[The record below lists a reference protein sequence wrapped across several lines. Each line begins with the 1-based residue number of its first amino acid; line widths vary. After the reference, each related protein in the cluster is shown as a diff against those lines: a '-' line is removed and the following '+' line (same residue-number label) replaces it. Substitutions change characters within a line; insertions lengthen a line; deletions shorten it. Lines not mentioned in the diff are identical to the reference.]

1 MLSDFG
7 ISRLVEDGVTIT
19 GTNAF
24 NSSVNWLAIELVTPS
39 DTAGS
44 VASNG
49 LHTMKSDI
57 WAMGMVFYVGDFV
70 NSPKI
75 ITEYHL
81 RNC

>member
-1 MLSDFG
+1 M
-7 ISRLVEDGVTIT
+7 VKDGVMVM
-19 GTNAF
+19 GTDTFKF
-24 NSSVNWLAIELVTPS
+24 NINWLAIELVTPS
-39 DTAGS
+39 DTAGL

-75 ITEYHL
+75 IAEYHL

>member
-1 MLSDFG
+1 M
-7 ISRLVEDGVTIT
+7 VKDGETVA
-19 GTNAF
+19 GTNTF
-24 NSSVNWLAIELVTPS
+24 RFSINWLAIELVIPS
-39 DTAGS
+39 DSAGS
-44 VASNG
+44 VAAKG

-75 ITEYHL
+75 IAEYHL